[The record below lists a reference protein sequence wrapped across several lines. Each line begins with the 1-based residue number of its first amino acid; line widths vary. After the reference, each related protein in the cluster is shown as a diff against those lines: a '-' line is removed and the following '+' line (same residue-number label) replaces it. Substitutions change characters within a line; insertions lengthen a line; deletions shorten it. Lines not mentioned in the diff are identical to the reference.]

1 MSNIRW
7 GIIAAVFALL
17 ISVALGIV
25 SNVRFFYILIRAL
38 IFAVVFFGLGFGLRF
53 LLNNFFPE
61 LLYSSEDSI
70 TQDNFN
76 QSGSRINITVDSTGE
91 YAVPELYKTSDDSE
105 EMGNIE
111 DLISGVFRPRSAEK
125 TNGKRPFSPVMRG
138 SGIDADMEA
147 GYNDIGDLQDV
158 SFPENDTLEDIPVFD
173 KQPVSQPVF
182 SPSFGDDS
190 GLGGL
195 PDLDMMA
202 RAFSSAYSNSPAP
215 APVSNPASASSVS
228 PMTSNPMAASVPAF
242 TSMPPVDSYYESEK
256 SRYKGNVP
264 RALEGD
270 FNPKSLA
277 EGLRT
282 VLSKDK

>member
-1 MSNIRW
+1 VSNIRW

-17 ISVALGIV
+17 ISIALGMISSVRLVNIIV
-25 SNVRFFYILIRAL
+25 RAV

-53 LLNNFFPE
+53 VLNNFFPE
-61 LLYSSEDSI
+61 LLYSDDSI
-70 TQDNFN
+70 SQGDLDQT
-76 QSGSRINITVDSTGE
+76 GSRINITVDSSGE

-111 DLISGVFRPRSAEK
+111 DLISGIFRPRGAGEIKETS
-125 TNGKRPFSPVMRG
+125 GKRSFSPAL
-138 SGIDADMEA
+138 SALGIDDSMEA
-147 GYNDIGDLQDV
+147 GYNDIGALQDV
-158 SFPENDTLEDIPVFD
+158 SFPEDDVEEVPGFN

-202 RAFSSAYSNSPAP
+202 RAFSSAYSSSPTPVPSSPAP
-215 APVSNPASASSVS
+215 ASSASSAPS
-228 PMTSNPMAASVPAF
+228 SPMAAAF
-242 TSMPPVDSYYESEK
+242 TPMSPVESFESEK
-256 SRYKGNVP
+256 SRYKGGNIP
-264 RALEGD
+264 QTLEGD